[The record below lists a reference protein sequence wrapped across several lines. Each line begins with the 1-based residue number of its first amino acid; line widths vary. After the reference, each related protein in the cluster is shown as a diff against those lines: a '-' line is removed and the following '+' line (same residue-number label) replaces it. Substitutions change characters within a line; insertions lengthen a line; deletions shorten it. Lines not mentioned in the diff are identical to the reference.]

1 MYTITDGANLSSL
14 EQAKVNY
21 VDFETAVTRFFK
33 DYLRESAFLRRHP
46 SFFLQY
52 RLMRPFFRKLFPFM
66 YLRKGSTVVQVGC
79 AEWMLDFGV
88 SMPLIMSAV
97 VGPRGRV
104 VVVEPDQKNVDSLT
118 AYISH
123 HGIRNITIV
132 KKAAWKE
139 KCVRDFTFYEDNT
152 GSNIVSETEEAA
164 PWKHMEMYQN
174 RPKRTEKIQMDTI
187 DNICA
192 ELGVTPAFVDLTING
207 AEFEVIQGM
216 PRTLQSGATIAWL
229 FGDRWWWREAFDFMK
244 ERGFDITVAA
254 SAYSHRVRS
263 KDGRPQVNSHR
274 EFAAFQDVMYA
285 VAVPKNAHMKG
296 DRGIPVT
303 LNKHKD
309 FSFSFKPLRPE
320 E

>member
-118 AYISH
+118 AYISR

-139 KCVRDFTFYEDNT
+139 KCVRGNSVPLWETRRYT
-152 GSNIVSETEEAA
+152 GWRVGRTA
-164 PWKHMEMYQN
+164 PLKL
-174 RPKRTEKIQMDTI
+174 IS
-187 DNICA
+187 
-192 ELGVTPAFVDLTING
+192 TPGRINK
-207 AEFEVIQGM
+207 
-216 PRTLQSGATIAWL
+216 PQSI
-229 FGDRWWWREAFDFMK
+229 R
-244 ERGFDITVAA
+244 
-254 SAYSHRVRS
+254 H
-263 KDGRPQVNSHR
+263 
-274 EFAAFQDVMYA
+274 
-285 VAVPKNAHMKG
+285 KG
-296 DRGIPVT
+296 
-303 LNKHKD
+303 
-309 FSFSFKPLRPE
+309 S
-320 E
+320 